1 MRDGRRNIT
10 WRMLLFEISRI
21 SAHNALREDNMLPYK
36 RSQRVGDLVREEVA
50 DIIMYRL
57 KDPRIGF
64 VTVTGVDMAPD
75 MKNAKIYV
83 SVLKEEDRE
92 LTLEILNSSKSFIRS
107 LLSKRL
113 RMKFIPTVEF
123 RFDTSIEYGYKIDK
137 LLKEIKDRDE
147 DT

>member
-1 MRDGRRNIT
+1 
-10 WRMLLFEISRI
+10 
-21 SAHNALREDNMLPYK
+21 MLPYK
-36 RSQRVGDLVREEVA
+36 RSQRVGDLIREEVA

-75 MKNAKIYV
+75 MKSARIYV

-92 LTLEILNSSKSFIRS
+92 VTLEILNSSKHFIRS
-107 LLSKRL
+107 LLAKRL
-113 RMKFIPTVEF
+113 SMKFIPTVEF

>member
-1 MRDGRRNIT
+1 
-10 WRMLLFEISRI
+10 
-21 SAHNALREDNMLPYK
+21 MLPYK

-57 KDPRIGF
+57 KDPRIGY
-64 VTVTGVDMAPD
+64 VTVTGVDMSPD
-75 MKNAKIYV
+75 MKMARVFV

-92 LTLEILNSSKSFIRS
+92 LTMEILNSSKSYIRS

-113 RMKFIPTVEF
+113 RMKFIPAVEF
-123 RFDTSIEYGYKIDK
+123 KFDTSIEYGYKIDK

>member
-1 MRDGRRNIT
+1 
-10 WRMLLFEISRI
+10 
-21 SAHNALREDNMLPYK
+21 MLPYK

-64 VTVTGVDMAPD
+64 VTVTGVDMSPD
-75 MKNAKIYV
+75 MKNARVYV

-113 RMKFIPTVEF
+113 RMKFIPSVEF